1 MPEPKKFTVVVASFQ
16 GLVEMV
22 YVIGDDDEETR
33 NNLILDVQESG
44 RKVNVFRDA
53 KLWDM
58 KEYNK

>member
-1 MPEPKKFTVVVASFQ
+1 MPKKFTVIVASFQ

-33 NNLILDVQESG
+33 NNLVIDVQESG
-44 RKVNVFRDA
+44 RQVNVFRDA